1 MPPLLTNSN
10 ASCTSE
16 TLTGSAAPPSIFSR
30 TWIGRPAFEASPAR
44 RTVKPALVIVKT
56 WFWLAGR
63 FLSRRF
69 QGWSRKNAVL
79 NGGPREERCACA
91 GTAPTGGR
99 IRERSGEVRC
109 FDALLEL

>member
-16 TLTGSAAPPSIFSR
+16 KLTGIVPPQSIRSR

-56 WFWLAGR
+56 RFWLPAR

-69 QGWSRKNAVL
+69 HGWSRKNAVL
-79 NGGPREERCACA
+79 NGGPRVRIHLPLAASQERTGLLAA
-91 GTAPTGGR
+91 G
-99 IRERSGEVRC
+99 
-109 FDALLEL
+109 

>member
-16 TLTGSAAPPSIFSR
+16 KLTGIVPPQSICSR

-56 WFWLAGR
+56 RFWLPGR

-69 QGWSRKNAVL
+69 PGGLEKVLSSTGDRGFESTSLQRRVQCEPDTDDDFLAAGGAVL
-79 NGGPREERCACA
+79 AE
-91 GTAPTGGR
+91 
-99 IRERSGEVRC
+99 
-109 FDALLEL
+109 